1 MTQINVEYVTT
12 EGESGSDWLNVELF
26 ADWDAVL
33 EECADQAEVD
43 VEDIQEAYVT
53 DDTGLASHFKL
64 PDEYDSLYECA
75 THSADEEAKIAYI
88 DIYLNWNSDNFDEA
102 YQGEY
107 DSDEAFAQQ
116 MAEDIGAFDGLS
128 SWPHNCIDWEYA
140 ARELMYDYSASDG
153 HYFKDL

>member
-1 MTQINVEYVTT
+1 MTPINVEYVTT
-12 EGESGSDWLNVELF
+12 EGESGSDWLDVELF

-64 PDEYDSLYECA
+64 PAEYDSLYECV

-88 DIYLNWNSDNFDEA
+88 DIYQNWDSDNFDEA
-102 YQGEY
+102 YQGEFF
-107 DSDEAFAQQ
+107 SDVVFAQHI
-116 MAEDIGAFDGLS
+116 AEETGVWDSSA
-128 SWPHNCIDWEYA
+128 SWPHDCIDWEHA
-140 ARELMYDYSASDG
+140 ARELMYDYSDSDN
-153 HYFKDL
+153 HYFRDL